1 MESLRTAHAS
11 RAQEAEVAAAH
22 AETRVANVSR
32 GRVATFVVALV
43 GFVTPLFRTADA
55 TLFQGIGA
63 FGAIAFVVLVVLHA
77 RLFEEKARLQAK
89 LAFHR
94 RGLARLDGAWG
105 TAATDGARYAA
116 ATEKHPYA
124 DDLDLFGKGSLFQRI
139 DFTATRAG
147 EARLAE
153 MLLRAAT
160 PSVGDAQAE
169 REAPTEQRDAV
180 AELSENLDFR
190 EDFAVLGARM
200 ATEKADFEPLVK
212 AIGAIDVLPS
222 APLLVFVAFAI
233 PMCTL
238 SLRIAA
244 SFGAVPK
251 FSWIASAALGL
262 LVLGALAT
270 RLQATAALGRLE
282 LPLARLQEI
291 LLRIDGMRFEAP
303 RLQRLQARLRSGE
316 GTVAPVIGALGRTQ
330 NLYAA
335 RNNDIFRLVI
345 APLVLWELTFALRF
359 STIAL
364 RLKGVGNAGENGTL
378 TAALAAV
385 AEFDALLSLAAFAAE
400 EEGVFPTFV
409 AEPVFLA
416 DGLAHPLLPANRRV
430 ANRFSLRR
438 GAESSKA
445 SLAVDPAEMD
455 APVLLITGSNM
466 AGKSTLLRTVG
477 TAVVLAYAGTKVPAR
492 ALTLGPLVVAT
503 SMRVRDSLGD
513 GVSRFYAE
521 LAKLRTVVETGRH
534 APQGATLLFLLDEV
548 LHGTNSRERNI
559 GARALVSALL
569 AEDGAA
575 AIGLL
580 STHDLAL
587 TDLEVTTDGAVK
599 NVHLR
604 ENVVA
609 DQMSF
614 DYLLRRG
621 PVTTS
626 NALRLMKAAGLDLPG
641 LDDSA
646 GA

>member
-1 MESLRTAHAS
+1 MESLRTAHTS
-11 RAQEAEVAAAH
+11 RAQLAEGAVARAEARVAA
-22 AETRVANVSR
+22 VSR

-55 TLFQGIGA
+55 LIFQGIGA
-63 FGAIAFVVLVVLHA
+63 LAAVAFVVLVVLHA
-77 RLFEEKARLQAK
+77 RLFEEKARLEAK

-94 RGLARLDGAWG
+94 RGLARLDGAWARPSDG
-105 TAATDGARYAA
+105 AATDGARYAGT
-116 ATEKHPYA
+116 TEKHPYA

-153 MLLRAAT
+153 ILLTAAS
-160 PSVGDAQAE
+160 PAGE
-169 REAPTEQRDAV
+169 RPREAPTEQRDAV
-180 AELSENLDFR
+180 AELANNLDFR
-190 EDFAVLGARM
+190 EDFAVLGARL

-212 AIGAIDVLPS
+212 AVAAIEVLPNR
-222 APLLVFVAFAI
+222 AFLAFVAFAI
-233 PMCTL
+233 PVCTL
-238 SLRIAA
+238 ALRSAA
-244 SFGAVPK
+244 SCGAVPK
-251 FSWIASAALGL
+251 FAWVGSAALGV
-262 LVLGALAT
+262 LVLFALAA

-282 LPLARLQEI
+282 LPLARLEEI
-291 LLRIDGMRFEAP
+291 LLRIDGLRFEAP
-303 RLQRLQARLRSGE
+303 RLQRLQERLRNQE
-316 GTVAPVIGALGRTQ
+316 GTVAPVLGALGRTQ

-335 RNNDIFRLVI
+335 RNNDIFRLVV
-345 APLVLWELTFALRF
+345 APLLLWELWFALRF
-359 STIAL
+359 SKIAL

-416 DGLAHPLLPANRRV
+416 EDLAHPLLPANRRV
-430 ANRFSLRR
+430 ANRLSLRR
-438 GAESSKA
+438 SVSFNGESGGERAEI
-445 SLAVDPAEMD
+445 D

-477 TAVVLAYAGTKVPAR
+477 TAVVLAFAGTKVPAR

-521 LAKLRTVVETGRH
+521 LAKLRTVVETGRN
-534 APQGATLLFLLDEV
+534 APAGTTLLFLLDEV

-559 GARALVSALL
+559 GARALVAALL
-569 AEDGAA
+569 AAEPPAL
-575 AIGLL
+575 GLL

-587 TDLEVTTDGAVK
+587 TDLEATTDGAVQ

-626 NALRLMKAAGLDLPG
+626 NALRLMKGAGLDLPG
-641 LDDSA
+641 LDEEPEER
-646 GA
+646 

>member
-11 RAQEAEVAAAH
+11 RAQEAEVAVAH
-22 AETRVANVSR
+22 AEARVANVSR
-32 GRVATFVVALV
+32 GRVATFVVALI

-55 TLFQGIGA
+55 ALFQGIGA
-63 FGAIAFVVLVVLHA
+63 LGALAFVVLVVLHA

-89 LAFHR
+89 VAFHR

-105 TAATDGARYAA
+105 TAPTDGARYAA
-116 ATEKHPYA
+116 TTEKHPYA

-153 MLLRAAT
+153 ILLGAAT
-160 PSVGDAQAE
+160 PSGRDEHAE
-169 REAPTEQRDAV
+169 REAPTDQRDAV
-180 AELSENLDFR
+180 AELSESLDFR
-190 EDFAVLGARM
+190 ENFAVLGARL

-222 APLLVFVAFAI
+222 ASLLMFVAFAI
-233 PMCTL
+233 PLCTL
-238 SLRIAA
+238 ALRVAA

-251 FSWIASAALGL
+251 FSWVGSAALGL

-303 RLQRLQARLRSGE
+303 RLQRLQARLRSAE

-416 DGLAHPLLPANRRV
+416 DGLAHPLLPANKRV
-430 ANRFSLRR
+430 ANQFSLRR
-438 GAESSKA
+438 A
-445 SLAVDPAEMD
+445 DPSIALPAINATEMD

-534 APQGATLLFLLDEV
+534 APPGTTLLFLLDEV

-569 AEDGAA
+569 SDDGSP

-587 TDLEVTTDGAVK
+587 TDLEATTDGAVK

-626 NALRLMKAAGLDLPG
+626 NALRLMKAAGLDLPSLG
-641 LDDSA
+641 D
-646 GA
+646 